1 MASTPSLFRSRVGR
15 YGPFGLL
22 AFLAFIP
29 PLRTAPGVLAADTKH
44 YLTANPTRLLHT
56 AASMWDAQQFGGFVT
71 HQTIGYLWPLGPY
84 FWLCERLGIPDWVA
98 QRLWLGLLFFAAGT
112 GVLRLA
118 RRFGLDGSAAL
129 AAAVVYQLSP
139 YVVTYA
145 NRTSALLAPWA
156 GLGWLLLFT
165 MRAARERTWRWPA
178 AIALVV
184 LSVGS
189 INATALVLLA
199 AGPLLWLAFA
209 IHRRDVVL
217 QAAVGAV
224 VRTGLLTAL
233 TSIWW
238 IVGLAFEGRYGA
250 DLLAYSETVQAVAST
265 STAAEVQR
273 GLGYWLFYGGN
284 ASGRWNSASTGYL
297 ASPGLIL
304 LGFSLFAIAVTGLAV
319 IRHRERA
326 SLGMLWLVGTVIAVG
341 AYPVG
346 HPTLYGRLLTRTNT
360 ITLALRSSTRATP
373 LVALVA
379 ALSVGLL
386 LQRIAPSISRTPVSR
401 TSISRTSVSTTPIS
415 RTSVSKTKAWL
426 PAALASIVM
435 LAAALNLPALWNG
448 TLVDRVLRRPTSLP
462 APWHALAAD
471 LNRNTAGGR
480 VLELPGQEFGAFRWG
495 TTTDQPLP
503 AITTRPTITRDLLPL
518 GDAQRMDLLY
528 ALDDR
533 LQNGVLDRR
542 SLAPVA
548 RLLGVGDIVLRNDE
562 AFERYGTPSPD
573 EVGTL
578 AATGLSAPVEY
589 PAGSPQLVRYHVTG
603 TPAAVRL
610 MRDRFVLVAGSGD
623 GLVDA
628 AAAGLIDGT
637 ELVRYAADAADQSEL
652 TEWVRDASQVIVTD
666 SNRRRAHQWRGSQ
679 DVVGFT
685 EDDDTTLL
693 RRDTADSR
701 LPVFTTNNAT
711 TQTVGD
717 HIGGSVRATSYG
729 PATAYWPEQRPVFA
743 FDGDPTTTWMVG
755 ADSSIEDERIEAR
768 FDQPVVVD
776 GMTIRQPVGTRQLGS
791 VRVTLDDRVV
801 DVAIDERSTNAVG
814 QPVAIPGAP
823 SRLVSIRIMGAVP
836 GRLSNYFGQPAVG
849 LTVALPNG
857 EYVDEVVRVP
867 DAATGTPNAA
877 TSYVFNRE
885 RVRKQDRVDAF
896 PGAAAQPSKR
906 RDPESEIVRS
916 FQVAGP
922 ATFAVRGTIEEPRPS
937 VLTRGPCRDDLLT
950 LDGVA
955 LAARVDGTSFVACT
969 PVVLAAGRHLLRAPM
984 GSGVNQVVLT
994 SGTPAA
1000 VEPASAFLSVQRES
1014 STVQRVDLAAVS
1026 EATWLVVD
1034 DGWNAGWHASAN
1046 GRDLG
1051 PPVRVNG
1058 GSMAWRLE
1066 PTSEPIR
1073 VAIEWQPQKTQV
1085 LAIWISGLGAA
1096 LSVLLVARS
1105 RRTPPVHTPTAPD
1118 EHRAGPSWL
1127 MGAIVIAIA
1136 IVAASPI
1143 VTVAVCAVIATSRL
1157 TRRPRLVGVA
1167 AVLLA
1172 AATAL
1177 YAASIQVRHRPG
1189 VGFGWVHAYSKVHH
1203 LALTTVLL
1211 SAAAAVGDRYH
1222 QSVYDPSAA
1231 GAEPR
1236 RALLPEIPDL

>member
-1 MASTPSLFRSRVGR
+1 MASTPSPFRNRVGR
-15 YGPFGLL
+15 FGPFGLL

-29 PLRTAPGVLAADTKH
+29 PLRTATGVLATDTKH

-56 AASMWDAQQFGGFVT
+56 AASMWDSQQFGGFVT

-84 FWLCERLGIPDWVA
+84 FWLCERVGIPDWVA

-199 AGPLLWLAFA
+199 VGPLLWLAFA
-209 IHRRDVVL
+209 IHRRDVERR
-217 QAAVGAV
+217 AAVGAV

-233 TSIWW
+233 TSVWW
-238 IVGLAFEGRYGA
+238 VVGLAFESRYGA
-250 DLLAYSETVQAVAST
+250 NVLAYSETVQAVAST

-297 ASPGLIL
+297 ASPGHIL

-326 SLGMLWLVGTVIAVG
+326 FLGMLWLVGTVIAVG
-341 AYPVG
+341 AYPVD
-346 HPTLYGRLLTRTNT
+346 HPTLYGRLLTHTNT

-386 LQRIAPSISRTPVSR
+386 LQRIAPSV
-401 TSISRTSVSTTPIS
+401 SRTSVS
-415 RTSVSKTKAWL
+415 RTKAWL

-462 APWHALAAD
+462 APWQALAGD
-471 LNRNTAGGR
+471 LNRNPAGGR

-503 AITTRPTITRDLLPL
+503 AITTRAAITRDLLPL

-573 EVGTL
+573 EIGSL
-578 AATGLSAPVEY
+578 ASTGLSAPVEY
-589 PAGSPQLVRYHVTG
+589 PAGSPQLVRYQVAG
-603 TPAAVRL
+603 TPAAVRV
-610 MRDRFVLVAGSGD
+610 MRDRLVLVDGSGD

-637 ELVRYAADAADQSEL
+637 ELVRYAADAADPSEL
-652 TEWVRDASQVIVTD
+652 AQWIREASQVIVTD

-679 DVVGFT
+679 NVVGFT

-693 RRDTADSR
+693 RQDTADSR
-701 LPVFTTNNAT
+701 LPVFTTNVANAR
-711 TQTVGD
+711 TVGD
-717 HIGGSVRATSYG
+717 HVGGSVRATAYG
-729 PATAYWPEQRPVFA
+729 PATAYWPEQRPVLA

-755 ADSSIEDERIEAR
+755 ADSSIEDDRIEAR
-768 FDQPVVVD
+768 FDQPVVAD
-776 GMTIRQPVGTRQLGS
+776 GMTIRQPDGTRQITS

-801 DVAIDERSTNAVG
+801 DVAIDERSTSGGG
-814 QPVAIPGAP
+814 QPVALPGAS
-823 SRLVSIRIMGAVP
+823 SRLVSIRIAGAVP
-836 GRLSNYFGQPAVG
+836 GRMSNYFGQPAVG

-857 EYVDEVVRVP
+857 EHVDEVVRVP
-867 DAATGTPNAA
+867 DTATSAPNAA
-877 TSYVFNRE
+877 TSYVFTRE

-906 RDPESEIVRS
+906 RDPEAAIVRS
-916 FQVAGP
+916 FQVAAS
-922 ATFAVRGTIEEPRPS
+922 ATFSVRGTIEDPRSSARTP
-937 VLTRGPCRDDLLT
+937 GPCRDDLLT

-955 LAARVDGTSFVACT
+955 LAARVDDTSFIACA
-969 PVVLAAGRHLLRAPM
+969 PVVLAAGRHVLRAPE
-984 GSGVNQVVLT
+984 GSGVDQVVLS
-994 SGTPAA
+994 SGTPTA
-1000 VEPASAFLSVQRES
+1000 VEPASAALSVQRES
-1014 STVQRVDLAAVS
+1014 STVQRVNLAAVS
-1026 EATWLVVD
+1026 EPTWLVVD
-1034 DGWNAGWHASAN
+1034 DGWNAGWHATAN

-1051 PPVRVNG
+1051 LPVRVNG

-1066 PTSEPIR
+1066 PASEPIR
-1073 VAIEWQPQKTQV
+1073 VAIEWQPQKTQEV
-1085 LAIWISGLGAA
+1085 AIWISGLGAA
-1096 LSVLLVARS
+1096 LCVLLVARS
-1105 RRTPPVHTPTAPD
+1105 RRPASALAAAARDKPGA
-1118 EHRAGPSWL
+1118 APSWL
-1127 MGAIVIAIA
+1127 GGAIVIAIA
-1136 IVAASPI
+1136 VVAASPV
-1143 VTVAVCAVIATSRL
+1143 VTVTVVVVIVASRL
-1157 TRRPRLVGVA
+1157 LRRPRLVGGGA
-1167 AVLLA
+1167 ALLA
-1172 AATAL
+1172 WATAL
-1177 YAASIQVRHRPG
+1177 YASSIQLRNRPG
-1189 VGFGWVHAYSKVHH
+1189 AGFGWVQAYSKVHH
-1203 LALTTVLL
+1203 LALMTVLL

-1222 QSVYDPSAA
+1222 HSVSDPSAA
-1231 GAEPR
+1231 GAEPI
-1236 RALLPEIPDL
+1236 RAALPEIADL